1 MKPSS
6 EYCRHTGARAATRG
20 GLRSARAF
28 AVVALVAGAVIAGHA
43 ALAQDERAPDA
54 RLAALDADTAHKTLT
69 EEPRQRARAAI
80 ERSKRF
86 RAAGD
91 ETHAKLSDRAASA
104 WLAAAEDIART
115 ADSEAKA
122 EDARRAALDAG
133 AQAERERALLEE
145 TMLQNGR
152 LRAELDEAEHQTKPP
167 QTSAAATSAS
177 SATPP
182 TGKPKVPAAPPL
194 PGKPRAK
201 DGGAP

>member
-1 MKPSS
+1 MQPRR
-6 EYCRHTGARAATRG
+6 EYCRHTATRG
-20 GLRSARAF
+20 GPRRFARAF
-28 AVVALVAGAVIAGHA
+28 AAVALVAGAIIAGHA
-43 ALAQDERAPDA
+43 ALAQDERAPDV
-54 RLAALDADTAHKTLT
+54 RLAALDADTAHKSLT
-69 EEPRQRARAAI
+69 EEPRQRARLAI

-122 EDARRAALDAG
+122 EDSRRAALDAG
-133 AQAERERALLEE
+133 AQAERERSLLEE

-167 QTSAAATSAS
+167 QTSPAAASATT
-177 SATPP
+177 ATPP
-182 TGKPKVPAAPPL
+182 PKTPKIPTAPST
-194 PGKPRAK
+194 KPRAR